1 MSTRTET
8 LHREALALPFVA
20 LVAVLLL
27 GATQYANNLGFFFAF
42 WLMALAV
49 GGFIGL
55 RRQLLNVQVCVLHID
70 ACFANETATLQ
81 LEIQNAGGMWLTF
94 GLKERHNDHV
104 ALSTI
109 LIERNPQNAIQTTSQ
124 NINLQLPHRPRGVY
138 SGEPL
143 QLSTRDPLGLMR
155 MQRQI
160 HLGSK
165 YWVFPTPHGERPLPQ
180 GEQPTHAQGQDD
192 FHGLRNYQAG
202 DSPARIHWQS
212 LAKSTPHQ
220 PNLRVKQFG
229 SDTSPLPA
237 PRLLD
242 ESQLLDLALETRLSQ
257 LAAWILHCE
266 HQGEAYVLRMRSGK
280 ITAPGLGTTQRQNCL
295 RILAEAT

>member
-8 LHREALALPFVA
+8 LHSEALALPFIA

-55 RRQLLNVQVCVLHID
+55 RRRLLNVQVHVRHID
-70 ACFANETATLQ
+70 ACFANETASLQ

-94 GLKERHNDHV
+94 GLKDRHNDHDT
-104 ALSTI
+104 LSTI
-109 LIERNPQNAIQTTSQ
+109 HIERNPQNANQYTGQ

-138 SGEPL
+138 HGEPL
-143 QLSTRDPLGLMR
+143 QLSTRDHLGLVR
-155 MQRQI
+155 EQRQI
-160 HLGSK
+160 HLSSK
-165 YWVFPTPHGERPLPQ
+165 HWVYPAPRDERPLPQ
-180 GEQPTHAQGQDD
+180 GEQPNQAQGQDD

-229 SDTSPLPA
+229 SDTSPLPT

-242 ESQLLDLALETRLSQ
+242 ESQLLDLALEARLSQ
-257 LAAWILHCE
+257 LAAWILQCE
-266 HQGEAYVLRMRSGK
+266 HQGEAYALRMRSGK
-280 ITAPGLGTTQRQNCL
+280 TTSSGIGMTHRQNCL